1 MVRQGCGAPPS
12 TELELC
18 SPIVPILILGT
29 GTGSAPK
36 MPAIARVRWVRAKRY
51 ARLVARAG
59 SSPPSMLLELYMP
72 GIMICCVTFCGAE
85 GGGGG
90 ELELRGAALAQRW
103 ASMRFS

>member
-1 MVRQGCGAPPS
+1 M
-12 TELELC
+12 C

-36 MPAIARVRWVRAKRY
+36 MPAIARVRWVSGEY
-51 ARLVARAG
+51 ARLAARAG

-72 GIMICCVTFCGAE
+72 GIMICCVEFCGAE

-103 ASMRFS
+103 ASMRLS